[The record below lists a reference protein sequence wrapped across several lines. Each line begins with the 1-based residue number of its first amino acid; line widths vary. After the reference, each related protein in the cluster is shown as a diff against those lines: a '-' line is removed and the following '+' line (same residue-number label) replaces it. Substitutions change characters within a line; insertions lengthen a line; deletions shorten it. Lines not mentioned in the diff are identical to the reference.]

1 MKKNMRRV
9 SLRVTA
15 QTLYNLERLRQM
27 GELKSLGRVVDKLVR
42 EKMISLHK
50 DHVNAVTPGV
60 PLTQEELNAMHFDRV
75 WIFYPSQYDGDQCDY
90 EEGVVLYGRLY
101 SLETLDGAGFEE
113 LLQDAMDGET
123 LDRPT
128 GEYQVFRHLVDCE
141 RVDHFREPAKMM
153 KQHKKGARQW
163 NMKRFCEQR

>member
-15 QTLYNLERLRQM
+15 QTLYNLERLREM
-27 GELKSLGRVVDKLVR
+27 GKLKSLGRVVDKLVR

-50 DHVNAVTPGV
+50 DHVNVATLGV
-60 PLTQEELNAMHFDRV
+60 PLTQEELNTMHFDRV
-75 WIFYPSQYDGDQCDY
+75 WIAYPPQDEEDRGSY

-128 GEYQVFRHLVDCE
+128 GEYQVFRYLLDYE
-141 RVDHFREPAKMM
+141 RADYFREPAKMM
-153 KQHKKGARQW
+153 KQHKKGAQKWTMRQ
-163 NMKRFCEQR
+163 FCDQR

>member
-1 MKKNMRRV
+1 MKKNLRRI

-27 GELKSLGRVVDKLVR
+27 GELRDIGRVVDKLVR

-50 DHVNAVTPGV
+50 DHVNVATLGV
-60 PLTQEELNAMHFDRV
+60 PLTQEELNTMHFDRV
-75 WIFYPSQYDGDQCDY
+75 WIAYPPQDEEDLGSY

-101 SLETLDGAGFEE
+101 SLETLEGAGFEE
-113 LLQDAMDGET
+113 LLKDAMDGET

-128 GEYQVFRHLVDCE
+128 GKYQVFRRLLDYE
-141 RVDHFREPAKMM
+141 GEDHFHESAKMI
-153 KQHKKGARQW
+153 KQHKKGAQKW
-163 NMKRFCEQR
+163 NMKRFCDQR

>member
-27 GELKSLGRVVDKLVR
+27 GELRDLGRVVDKLVR

-50 DHVNAVTPGV
+50 DHVNAVKPGA
-60 PLTQEELNAMHFDRV
+60 PLTQEELNTMHFDRV
-75 WIFYPSQYDGDQCDY
+75 WIFYPPQYDGDRGSY
-90 EEGVVLYGRLY
+90 EDGVVLYGRLY
-101 SLETLDGAGFEE
+101 SLETLEG
-113 LLQDAMDGET
+113 GET

-141 RVDHFREPAKMM
+141 RADHFRKSTKMVDPN
-153 KQHKKGARQW
+153 KKGAQKW
-163 NMKRFCEQR
+163 IMKRFCEQR